1 MYTYRYRERYT
12 CIHIHISTYISV
24 YVYACMCAY
33 ANAYIYMYIYM
44 PREENKK
51 KGQWPPTNLM
61 SEEEP
66 QTEGPFWRSAL
77 GFRSWDNRYPRQVA
91 RTNARKS
98 TLRTL
103 NPRTPKKPR
112 LSNASKTR
120 GGHKTGGGWD
130 ALGGG
135 LRSNKSARG
144 PGLLTSEPSW
154 TFSAQDS
161 RFRIEGLGVY
171 GV

>member
-1 MYTYRYRERYT
+1 MHTYTHKY
-12 CIHIHISTYISV
+12 IHICICICM
-24 YVYACMCAY
+24 YVCICKCI
-33 ANAYIYMYIYM
+33 YIYIYVYIYM

-112 LSNASKTR
+112 LSKASKTR

-135 LRSNKSARG
+135 LRSKKSARG

-161 RFRIEGLGVY
+161 RFRVEGLGVY